1 MLRAHSIIAMTLP
14 SYQKAIASNDNF
26 ILNLMCDFL
35 KLNHLISHKSGTFYQ
50 YIGKELTVQER
61 KWRNN
66 PFNFDN
72 VLNGMEA
79 LFTVT
84 TFEGW
89 PG

>member
-1 MLRAHSIIAMTLP
+1 ML
-14 SYQKAIASNDNF
+14 SNF
-26 ILNLMCDFL
+26 
-35 KLNHLISHKSGTFYQ
+35 STFYQ
-50 YIGKELTVQER
+50 YIGKELTVSER

-89 PG
+89 PR